1 MPKRKRVSVHDDCR
15 EYHALI
21 LVEDTAGRKAQLRS
35 LRQHGLLCQHELRRL
50 GLAGNAWLASSYH
63 GDGNEVYTAGNLEMA
78 LAGIA
83 FKLNAAGIADAGRV
97 LIVELDCQPGR
108 VLLQVRSL
116 LSLSIGG
123 ITTFVSSLSSS
134 VCRVQDGTNPG
145 FSAVDLAAAGADSM
159 LARSQVHNVQ
169 IARVWWDPSRIQV
182 TGMFKLSDQRYGDG
196 KGQQLLEAACSA
208 RGPVR
213 RRRWRGCDD
222 WVATFTAHLEAFE
235 GRGETALE
243 RRKHAA
249 PSDQRIAGAFQQG
262 WESSVRAR
270 SIKIPASLLS
280 RARTSGLLWTVKKI
294 EQEMKRA
301 LLELMTPTNLRRWG
315 SYRTAFAE
323 LLGQGF
329 TRTRLMEEVL
339 KGRFGSQSSA
349 VSKANAKRNQK
360 TLVPIP
366 VELTCLDVDNMDRRA
381 ARKAHTA
388 YVGPLRDGDP
398 MRRSVVLLR
407 QALKQAI
414 NSRA

>member
-21 LVEDTAGRKAQLRS
+21 LVEDKAGRKAQLRS
-35 LRQHGLLCQHELRRL
+35 LWQHGLLCQHELRRL

-123 ITTFVSSLSSS
+123 MLTTFVSSLSSS

-213 RRRWRGCDD
+213 RRRWRGRDD
-222 WVATFTAHLEAFE
+222 WVATFMAHLEAFE

-243 RRKHAA
+243 RWKLSNAA
-249 PSDQRIAGAFQQG
+249 PSELLVAGASQRR
-262 WESSVRAR
+262 WEHRVRVR
-270 SIKIPASLLS
+270 GSKIPASLLS
-280 RARTSGLLWTVKKI
+280 RARTSGLLWTHKEI

-315 SYRTAFAE
+315 YYRTAFDE

-329 TRTRLMEEVL
+329 TGRLLQEVL
-339 KGRFGSQSSA
+339 KGRFGSRSS
-349 VSKANAKRNQK
+349 VKK

-366 VELTCLDVDNMDRRA
+366 VELTCLDVDNMDQRA

-388 YVGPLRDGDP
+388 YVGPLRAGDP
-398 MRRSVVLLR
+398 LRRSVVLLR